1 MSRKPRKKR
10 LNSLSSVR
18 KFLAEQINKLQTGEV
33 TQEELRVYSYA
44 CSIISSILKD
54 SDIEKRLKQLE
65 KTLKE
70 EEEQQQS

>member
-1 MSRKPRKKR
+1 MPIKRRKKR

-18 KFLAEQINKLQTGEV
+18 KFLAEQINKLQSGEV

-54 SDIEKRLKQLE
+54 SDIEKRIKQLE

-70 EEEQQQS
+70 EEEQ

>member
-1 MSRKPRKKR
+1 MPIKRRKKR

-18 KFLAEQINKLQTGEV
+18 KFLAEQINKLQSGEV

-54 SDIEKRLKQLE
+54 GDLETRLKKLE
-65 KTLKE
+65 KQIS
-70 EEEQQQS
+70 EEEQQQ

>member
-18 KFLAEQINKLQTGEV
+18 KFLAEQINKLQSGEV

-54 SDIEKRLKQLE
+54 GDLETRLKKLE
-65 KTLKE
+65 KQISE
-70 EEEQQQS
+70 EEKQS